1 MLSKGLKELWF
12 GCLGSSHFM
21 WTFEEIKNYAAAMAP
36 EPSKRTS
43 KTLGCEGEAREVV
56 AGKAAVRSRE
66 GLVVIF

>member
-1 MLSKGLKELWF
+1 
-12 GCLGSSHFM
+12 M